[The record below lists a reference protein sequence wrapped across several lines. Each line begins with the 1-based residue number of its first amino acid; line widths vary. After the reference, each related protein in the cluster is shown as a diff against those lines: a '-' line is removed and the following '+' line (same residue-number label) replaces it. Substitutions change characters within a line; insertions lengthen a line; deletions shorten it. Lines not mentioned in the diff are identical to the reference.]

1 MNNLEIISTLIN
13 TLKGMNRKIHAE
25 DSFEMLG
32 IDSLELFELCL
43 LIEDRLNITF
53 DEEELM
59 QITCVYDILKLIEGR
74 S

>member
-13 TLKGMNRKIHAE
+13 TLKGMDRKIYAE

-32 IDSLELFELCL
+32 IDSFELFELCL

-53 DEEELM
+53 NEEELM